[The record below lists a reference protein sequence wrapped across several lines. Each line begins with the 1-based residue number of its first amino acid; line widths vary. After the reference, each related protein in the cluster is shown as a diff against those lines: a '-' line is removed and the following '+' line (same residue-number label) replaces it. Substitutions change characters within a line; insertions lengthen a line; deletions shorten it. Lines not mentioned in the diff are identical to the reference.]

1 MAPVGLA
8 AAALVVAGAAMAPV
22 ELRAARLV
30 VAVAGFK
37 AIGWEFVM
45 FGFAT
50 VATFGG
56 TTLTL
61 MNGGLEF
68 AHASAWP
75 LVSKNLSITIALR
88 S

>member
-1 MAPVGLA
+1 MPPVGLA
-8 AAALVVAGAAMAPV
+8 VAALVVGVAAMAPA
-22 ELRAARLV
+22 ELRSATLV

-56 TTLTL
+56 TTFTL

-75 LVSKNLSITIALR
+75 LVSKNLSITIASR